1 MHNPNW
7 FRLLHPPG
15 SCIVPRDMVFL
26 RISSGLVL
34 SVYMADSDNI
44 AEVLGTLRRGAGT
57 IFAENN
63 RHLNSC
69 NFSGLY
75 LKEWL
80 GG

>member
-15 SCIVPRDMVFL
+15 SRIVPRDMAFL

-44 AEVLGTLRRGAGT
+44 AEVLGTLRR
-57 IFAENN
+57 
-63 RHLNSC
+63 
-69 NFSGLY
+69 
-75 LKEWL
+75 
-80 GG
+80 